1 MATPIILSCQHSGAF
16 GGVQQTMLDIARH
29 IDRTRFEPIVIC
41 SPGGGLPGLL
51 ARQNVRVR
59 AVGEGKYLRY
69 SHGQPIGTIKDVLA
83 VTREIIRLARSEGV
97 RIVHAFDGMLFFAAS
112 LAQLHL
118 GDLKI
123 IWLDCGF
130 DLYPY
135 YFRVVMRWCFK
146 HAACVA
152 TLSRVRQAQQLEE
165 GLDPAKS
172 VVFPCGTDF
181 HLRAPSA
188 SPLASAGRPG
198 AIWVGIVGRIVP
210 IKNFEMFLR
219 AARIVAD
226 KHPHVR
232 FCIVG
237 SKGLDSELEYFRRIE
252 GMVEALNLTDILT
265 FQSPV
270 ADLSHVIGGF
280 DLLVSSSHIETFGR
294 TLVEAMA
301 MSKPVVATAVGA
313 IPEAVTDGEVGY
325 LVPPGDVQ
333 AMAERICRLVED
345 AELRETMGRKGYE
358 RALKYYDVRTIT
370 RRWEQMYERLLQ
382 GAGQ

>member
-1 MATPIILSCQHSGAF
+1 MF
-16 GGVQQTMLDIARH
+16 DIARN

-51 ARQNVRVR
+51 AKQNVRMCT
-59 AVGEGKYLRY
+59 VGEGKYLRY
-69 SHGQPIGTIKDVLA
+69 SHRYPLGTFKDVLSVA
-83 VTREIIRLARSEGV
+83 WEIVRLARSEGV
-97 RIVHAFDGMLFFAAS
+97 RVVHAFDGMLFFAAS
-112 LAQLHL
+112 LAKLYVR
-118 GDLKI
+118 DLKV

-130 DLYPY
+130 NLYPY

-146 HAACVA
+146 RAAFVAALSHA
-152 TLSRVRQAQQLEE
+152 RQSQHLEE

-181 HLRAPSA
+181 HLRAPGA
-188 SPLASAGRPG
+188 SPLASASQPG
-198 AIWVGIVGRIVP
+198 AVWVGIVGRIVAV
-210 IKNFEMFLR
+210 KNFEMFLQ

-237 SKGLDSELEYFRRIE
+237 GKGLDKEMEYFRQIE
-252 GMVEALNLTDILT
+252 GMIEALKLTDVLI
-265 FQSPV
+265 FQKPV
-270 ADLSHVIGGF
+270 DDLSHVIGGF

-294 TLVEAMA
+294 TLVEAMS

-313 IPEAVTDGEVGY
+313 IPEAVIDGEVGY

-345 AELRETMGRKGYE
+345 AELRKTMGRKGYE
-358 RALKYYDVRTIT
+358 RALKYYDVRNIT
-370 RRWEQMYERLLQ
+370 RRWEHMYDWLLRGDARQ
-382 GAGQ
+382 NAAHICEQSV